1 MKELFTNVLNS
12 VSTSSLIAS
21 DNVLQRIKTTK
32 QRAEE
37 IRAEAQ
43 EGTQESWVVL
53 QMEIANMEEWVKTIK
68 ERTKTL
74 RDY

>member
-43 EGTQESWVVL
+43 EGTQESWIVL
-53 QMEIANMEEWVKTIK
+53 QTEIANMEEWVKTIK